1 MVKFVIAG
9 HGRFPSG
16 VLSEIEMIFGPQ
28 VGIETVELTDGETK
42 TELEAKFD
50 AVLSHH
56 ADAEGIL
63 VFCDMLQ
70 GSPFQAAVIRAQ
82 ADPRIRVVFGT
93 NIPMVL
99 ECVSRS
105 MTGQVLDVE
114 ELARIAVETGLTHVG
129 LFEPG
134 AVDNEASDEEEDW

>member
-28 VGIETVELTDGETK
+28 VGIETVELADGETK

-50 AVLSHH
+50 TALSRY

-70 GSPFQAAVIRAQ
+70 GSPFQAAAIRAQ
-82 ADPRIRVVFGT
+82 ADSRIRVVFGA

-105 MTGQVLDVE
+105 MSGRSLDVE
-114 ELARIAVETGLTHVG
+114 ELARTAVETGLAHIG

-134 AVDNEASDEEEDW
+134 AFDDEASDEEEDW